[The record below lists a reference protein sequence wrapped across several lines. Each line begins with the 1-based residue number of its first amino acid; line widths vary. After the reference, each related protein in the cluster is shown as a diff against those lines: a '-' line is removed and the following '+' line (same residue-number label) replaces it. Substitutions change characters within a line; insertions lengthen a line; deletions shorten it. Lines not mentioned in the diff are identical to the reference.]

1 MQGQLVLRFSVVRVI
16 ALVLVTAS
24 AVAYAEPSA
33 QDLQA
38 QGEQLAKDGRY
49 SEAID
54 AFKAADKQ
62 QPTAGHACLIA
73 LAYTRRE
80 LWPQAEIFLARCHE
94 RATPADPLPD
104 WVPVA
109 EQQIADRLATANAA
123 PVTIDVIPAGTPV
136 QLTVS
141 SFAPDETFSPRT
153 IHLPPG
159 HHVIIA
165 TAPGLPAARKE
176 VIVETKDPQ
185 TVTLDMSAPVAPRVN
200 ALANTPV
207 SRPHSNPWK
216 RRLLVGGAVLAG
228 AGLVTYGWMGY
239 EWSQLRTQDPAQWDS
254 HDGNYSLARGATIGL
269 WALGG
274 AAIVTSLFLRS
285 DHEVQV
291 SVAPTNTGGM
301 VSVGWSR

>member
-1 MQGQLVLRFSVVRVI
+1 MRVI

-24 AVAYAEPSA
+24 TVVYAEPSA

-38 QGEQLAKDGRY
+38 QGEQLAKDGRF

-62 QPTAGHACLIA
+62 QPTASHACLIA

-109 EQQIADRLATANAA
+109 EQQIHDRLATANAA
-123 PVTIDVIPAGTPV
+123 PVTIQVTPATA
-136 QLTVS
+136 QLAVS

-165 TAPGLPAARKE
+165 TAPGFETAQKE
-176 VIVETKDPQ
+176 VAVDSKDPQ
-185 TVTLDMSAPVAPRVN
+185 TVTIDLQPVGQQKPVPKLDVPVAPPPP
-200 ALANTPV
+200 AEH
-207 SRPHSNPWK
+207 HSSFGK
-216 RRLLVGGAVLAG
+216 KLVIGGAVLAG
-228 AGLVTYGWMGY
+228 AGLITYGWMGY
-239 EWSQLRTQDPAQWDS
+239 EWSQLRTQDPAKWDA
-254 HDGNYSLARGATIGL
+254 HDGNYSLARGLTIGL
-269 WALGG
+269 WAVGG
-274 AAIVTSLFLRS
+274 AALVTGLLWPSSPERPAIAVMPS
-285 DHEVQV
+285 
-291 SVAPTNTGGM
+291 NGGGM

>member
-1 MQGQLVLRFSVVRVI
+1 MI

-24 AVAYAEPSA
+24 AVAYADPSA

-38 QGEQLAKDGRY
+38 QGEQLAKDGRF

-62 QPTAGHACLIA
+62 QPTASHACLIA

-109 EQQIADRLATANAA
+109 EQQIAERLATANAA
-123 PVTIDVIPAGTPV
+123 PVTIVVTPATA

-141 SFAPDETFSPRT
+141 SFAPDESFAPRT

-165 TAPGLPAARKE
+165 TAPGYETAQKE
-176 VIVETKDPQ
+176 VVVDTKDAQ
-185 TVTLDMSAPVAPRVN
+185 TVTIEMQPVGQQKPVPKLDVPVVP
-200 ALANTPV
+200 PEEH
-207 SRPHSNPWK
+207 HSTFGSK
-216 RRLLVGGAVLAG
+216 LVIGGAVLAG
-228 AGLVTYGWMGY
+228 AGLLTYGWMGY
-239 EWSQLRTQDPAQWDS
+239 EWSQLRTQDSAQWDA
-254 HDGNYSLARGATIGL
+254 HDGNYSLARGLTIGL
-269 WALGG
+269 WAVGG
-274 AAIVTSLFLRS
+274 AALVTGLLWPSSPERPAIA
-285 DHEVQV
+285 VM
-291 SVAPTNTGGM
+291 PTSNGGM